1 MNIKKILTAA
11 AAASV
16 LSVAGIS
23 AAAADS
29 YDGDSSR
36 YDRDYRD
43 NDSDSSRYDRHY
55 RHNDSSRYDRDHR
68 DRHDGWNRSSD
79 RRYGWR
85 HEHRRFADRDTIF
98 RSLRYHRIHYVGEP
112 YFVRGHYVV
121 RSFDRFGHAS
131 FVEINPYTGGVI
143 GVIRL

>member
-11 AAASV
+11 AAAAV
-16 LSVAGIS
+16 LSVAGAS

-29 YDGDSSR
+29 GYNQDGSR
-36 YDRDYRD
+36 YNQENSRDNGDYRD
-43 NDSDSSRYDRHY
+43 N
-55 RHNDSSRYDRDHR
+55 NRDNNRDNGWNHDR
-68 DRHDGWNRSSD
+68 DRHSA
-79 RRYGWR
+79 WR
-85 HEHRRFADRDTIF
+85 HDHRRFADRDTIF

-121 RSFDRFGHAS
+121 RSFDRFGRAS
-131 FVEINPYTGGVI
+131 FIEINPYTGGVI